1 MKFRGYTFDGSGCD
15 NYNVVAGV
23 CEIYNEQAQDKAFD
37 EYLKSKA
44 HTYALM
50 TTAFT
55 TFMRKEIRT
64 LKSGKLSPH
73 VPFICCRGCFEDILS
88 SAYSYTYAALDPY
101 LDGEDPKWK
110 KVDLKKAPQFEHTEA
125 LKDFLIDKAYSE
137 FSTARCSAS
146 EDFKDVTTYVETFR
160 KLLTEAARLAK
171 RIKATD
177 TALEL
182 LEAVNMTYAH
192 PHSNVSFDTSL
203 KPFADKTVAGDI
215 YEKACNGWR
224 RLWAAVEFRKLKV

>member
-15 NYNVVAGV
+15 IYNVISGI
-23 CEIYNEQAQDKAFD
+23 CDIYNEQAREKAFD
-37 EYLKSKA
+37 EYLKTNL

-50 TTAFT
+50 TIPFT
-55 TFMRKEIRT
+55 ECMRKEIRT

-73 VPFICCRGCFEDILS
+73 IPFICCRGCFEDILS

-137 FSTARCSAS
+137 FSTAYCSAS
-146 EDFKDVTTYVETFR
+146 EDFEAFTSYIETFR

-171 RIKATD
+171 RIKADD

-182 LEAVNMTYAH
+182 LEAVNLTYTK
-192 PHSNVSFDTSL
+192 HSNALLDASL
-203 KPFADKTVAGDI
+203 KPFADKVVAGDI
-215 YEKACNGWR
+215 YEKAGNGWR